1 MSIPALSTAS
11 EAEVVDTLARLGE
24 PAWRARQI
32 QAAVWQPFVG
42 GFEAMQQLPAR
53 PARRARTE
61 LQFSTVSVD
70 VEALADA
77 GMTVKLLCRL
87 ADGQTIETVA
97 METPARDGSRR
108 RSTVCVSSQVGCAVG
123 CPFCAT
129 GHMGLRRNCTAA
141 EIVDQVR
148 AAASVLHRRGLGPV
162 THIVYMGMGEPLAN
176 VTPTLESLSVLTRD
190 AGISARRITVSTSGV
205 APGIE
210 QLAASGMPVTLAV
223 SLHAATDEL
232 RDRLVPINRT
242 YPLGDR
248 PGHGVPLRR
257 AERAASQLRVVPHRW
272 RQRLRR
278 AGCGPPRSRP
288 ARAGAHQRHPDEPH
302 RGQPVGTARARGRPP
317 FSRGAARRAGHRSRH
332 PRWGRRRGVRAAA
345 RRPRGAPHPSS
356 RRHALAAAG
365 AGQGVTAASN
375 ADEALMDMAPGRG
388 RARRLRDEPEP
399 DGRLRHRAG
408 WRCGRDRI
416 PPRGGRPARRDRG
429 AGIAGDRARDADVF
443 VTLEPC
449 AHTGRTPSCTDAL
462 IAAAP
467 RRVVVAMIDP
477 NPQVSGRGIAALRD
491 AGITVDVGV
500 REAQARG

>member
-24 PAWRARQI
+24 PSWRARQV

-53 PARRARTE
+53 LRDALATE

-70 VEALADA
+70 VEAVADA

-87 ADGQTIETVA
+87 ADGQTVETVA
-97 METPARDGSRR
+97 METPARERSRR

-176 VTPTLESLSVLTRD
+176 VTPTLESLTVLTRD

-242 YPLGDR
+242 YPLGVVLDTASR
-248 PGHGVPLRR
+248 YAEQSGRRLSFEWCLIGGVNDSVEQAAGLRD
-257 AERAASQLRVVPHRW
+257 L
-272 RQRLRR
+272 
-278 AGCGPPRSRP
+278 
-288 ARAGAHQRHPDEPH
+288 
-302 RGQPVGTARARGRPP
+302 
-317 FSRGAARRAGHRSRH
+317 ARRAQAHINVIPMNRIEGS
-332 PRWGRRRGVRAAA
+332 PWGPPEPAVA
-345 RRPRGAPHPSS
+345 RRFLGALRGA
-356 RRHALAAAG
+356 RVTVRDTRGGDADAAC
-365 AGQGVTAASN
+365 GQLR
-375 ADEALMDMAPGRG
+375 ADLE
-388 RARRLRDEPEP
+388 ARRILRP
-399 DGRLRHRAG
+399 DGTLS
-408 WRCGRDRI
+408 
-416 PPRGGRPARRDRG
+416 PPRVPAR
-429 AGIAGDRARDADVF
+429 V
-443 VTLEPC
+443 
-449 AHTGRTPSCTDAL
+449 
-462 IAAAP
+462 
-467 RRVVVAMIDP
+467 
-477 NPQVSGRGIAALRD
+477 
-491 AGITVDVGV
+491 
-500 REAQARG
+500 